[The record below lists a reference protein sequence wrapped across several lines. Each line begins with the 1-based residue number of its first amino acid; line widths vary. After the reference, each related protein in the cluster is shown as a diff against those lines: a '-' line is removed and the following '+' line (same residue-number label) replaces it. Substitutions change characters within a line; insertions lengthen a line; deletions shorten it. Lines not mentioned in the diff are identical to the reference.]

1 MRLTTQTDYA
11 LRTLMFLAA
20 QDGSQTIDDIASGYG
35 ISKNHLMKVAQ
46 RLAGAG
52 FIISQR
58 GRGGGLQ
65 LARDP
70 AEINIGTVV
79 RAMEE
84 VNQFVECSPGST
96 NQCIITPVCGLS
108 HILADAVGAFLA
120 HLDKFTLADV
130 MGKKERFAEI
140 FALERLDG

>member
-1 MRLTTQTDYA
+1 
-11 LRTLMFLAA
+11 MFLTS
-20 QDGSQTIDDIASGYG
+20 QEGSQTIDDIASAYG

-46 RLAGAG
+46 RLANAG

-58 GRGGGLQ
+58 GRGGGLI

-70 AEINIGTVV
+70 EEINIGSVV

-84 VNQFVECSPGST
+84 VSQFVECSPGST
-96 NQCIITPVCGLS
+96 NHCIVTPVCGLS
-108 HILADAVGAFLA
+108 HMLADAVEAFLG

-130 MGKKERFAEI
+130 VEQKEQFADI
-140 FALERLDG
+140 FHLAMETEKTAPAG

>member
-11 LRTLMFLAA
+11 LRTLMFLAS
-20 QDGSQTIDDIASGYG
+20 QEGSQTIDDIASAYG

-52 FIISQR
+52 VIVSQR
-58 GRGGGLQ
+58 GRGGGLT

-70 AEINIGTVV
+70 AEINIGSVV

-84 VNQFVECSPGST
+84 VSQFVECSPGST
-96 NQCIITPVCGLS
+96 NNCIVTPVCGLS
-108 HILADAVGAFLA
+108 HMLVDAVEAFLS
-120 HLDKFTLADV
+120 HLDKFTLSDV
-130 MGKKERFAEI
+130 MGKKDRFADI
-140 FALERLDG
+140 FQTAMA